1 VTALG
6 ADVSRFMAGLAVD
19 AFRESVSDRL
29 VRFVA
34 RYRLAIALVL
44 TYLVVRLLL
53 LSVFRI

>member
-1 VTALG
+1 
-6 ADVSRFMAGLAVD
+6 MAGLAVD